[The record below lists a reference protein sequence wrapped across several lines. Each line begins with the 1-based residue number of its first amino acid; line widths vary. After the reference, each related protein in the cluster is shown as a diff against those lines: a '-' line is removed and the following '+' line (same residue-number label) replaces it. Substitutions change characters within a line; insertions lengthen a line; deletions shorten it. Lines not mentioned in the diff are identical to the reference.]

1 MKEFA
6 IKTGI
11 NAVALW
17 VAALVVSGITLTE
30 EGSTTQAKVITVI
43 VVALIFGVINAIV
56 RPIVKFLSLPFL
68 ILTLGLFTFIVNAIM
83 LELLSWISGKLDLA
97 FHVDDFFWTA
107 VFGAVIVSFVS
118 LILHVLLPDE
128 HKPSR

>member
-1 MKEFA
+1 MKAFA

-17 VAALVVSGITLTE
+17 VAAIVLSGITLTE
-30 EGSTTQAKVITVI
+30 DGATTSHKVLTVI
-43 VVALIFGVINAIV
+43 VVALIFGLINAIV
-56 RPIVKFLSLPFL
+56 RPIVKFFSLPFL

-97 FHVDDFFWTA
+97 FHVDDFFWSA
-107 VFGAVIVSFVS
+107 VFGALIVSFVS
-118 LILHVLLPDE
+118 LILHILLPE
-128 HKPSR
+128 KQRPQR